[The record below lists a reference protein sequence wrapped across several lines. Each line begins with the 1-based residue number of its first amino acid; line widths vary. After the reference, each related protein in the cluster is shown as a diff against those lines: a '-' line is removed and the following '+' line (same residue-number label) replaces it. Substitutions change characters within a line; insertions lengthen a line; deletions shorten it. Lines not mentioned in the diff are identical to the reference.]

1 MHASWEISR
10 EFGLQRL
17 EQMEQR
23 YQWAQDQ
30 LANATASYETLR
42 EQPAATE
49 RQLRHALQE
58 IRRAQHQLQCLRN
71 EIEQLEDVADA
82 ESMD

>member
-1 MHASWEISR
+1 MHASWEIAR

-42 EQPAATE
+42 EEPTASE
-49 RQLRHALQE
+49 RQLRNALQE

>member
-42 EQPAATE
+42 EEPTASE
-49 RQLRHALQE
+49 RQLRNALQE
-58 IRRAQHQLQCLRN
+58 IRRAQHQLQCLRS

>member
-42 EQPAATE
+42 EKPAATE

-58 IRRAQHQLQCLRN
+58 IRRAQHQLKCLRN
-71 EIEQLEDVADA
+71 EIDQLEDLA
-82 ESMD
+82 EPESLA